1 MEKKTSSWQIIAVLG
16 LFSLLSGLSGSSTN
30 LALPKISL
38 DLGISN
44 SASTWIVQVGLIT
57 TAIFLVMF
65 GHIGDL
71 VSKNLVFLMGGL
83 AFIVGSG
90 ITGIAPTYPIILFGR
105 IVQAIGSA
113 MILANS
119 MGIVSQ
125 YVPNTS
131 RAEALSII
139 SMFVSVGSISGPA
152 VGGIVITEVSWRW
165 IFLFNVPVGLL
176 ILLFGWHTLP
186 LPKRQPG
193 ELKQIMQQANWTGQ
207 NLFTIGIIL
216 FFLSGYFIQQGTSQ
230 LPLGLVIL
238 LVGTA
243 ITVFSFIQDDR
254 SKQPWIDRS
263 VLRNRRY
270 MISVGILMLAMLVNS
285 ISNILLPFY
294 LQSYGKMSAFDSGL
308 LMMLQSVTML
318 FVSPISGYLADHWN
332 RTILTIGGLIIL
344 VVSQVGYA
352 LYPPTMNLFQIIW
365 PIVLN
370 GIGIGFFLSPNNAII
385 MDSVP
390 QSLGGVAGSLS
401 SFART
406 LGLTIGI
413 SVGSSLLFLQLPD
426 VKQITPQL
434 GSRFMNAFSNLF
446 WVATAI
452 SVLSLIIVVWR
463 YYDGKKHPAPAAAA
477 APVSKPANK

>member
-1 MEKKTSSWQIIAVLG
+1 MEKKTSSWQIILVLG

-186 LPKRQPG
+186 LPKHQPG

-207 NLFTIGIIL
+207 NLFTVGIIL

-230 LPLGLVIL
+230 LPLGLGIL
-238 LVGTA
+238 LVGTL
-243 ITVFSFIQDDR
+243 ITVYSFIQDDR

-318 FVSPISGYLADHWN
+318 VVSPISGYLADHWN
-332 RTILTIGGLIIL
+332 RTILTIGGLVIL

-352 LYPPTMNLFQIIW
+352 IYPPTMDLFQIIW

-434 GSRFMNAFSNLF
+434 GGRFMSAFSNLF

-452 SVLSLIIVVWR
+452 SVLSLVIVVWR
-463 YYDGKKHPAPAAAA
+463 YFDGKKHPAPAST
-477 APVSKPANK
+477 APTSAPASK